1 MNSHT
6 RIFVAG
12 ITAVL
17 ALTRVQALPAFPG
30 AEGYGSTTV
39 GGRGGTVI
47 EVTNTNSTGT
57 GSFRDACG
65 KTYPRIIVFRT
76 GGTILLTND
85 IYITSP
91 YVTIAGQSAPGDGI
105 CIRGAALRI
114 GTHDVVV
121 RNLRFRVGDDPNG
134 PNPENRDGIGIEPPS
149 TNSSNIILD
158 HCSVSWAIDGS
169 IDIYGHEV
177 TVQWCNISEA
187 LHNSLH
193 PAGAHSTGLLI
204 GDGLQTT
211 NQSVHHNYMA
221 HDNGRTPLLK
231 GATRT
236 EVVNNVMY
244 NWGTW
249 GGATTADPEGSGPLA
264 ANWTFNYFK
273 AGTNTADGRPIMLAA
288 NTSTNSRFF
297 VDGNI
302 GPYRP
307 ADTGDDWL
315 LVLALGSTSVC
326 RTNAPP
332 VAGAG
337 ITTTSATNAYDA
349 VLAGVGAFP
358 RDVIDVRL
366 IQDVRNGTGKII
378 DSQTQVGGWPVY
390 NPGTPPVDTDH
401 DGMPDAWEIAHGLN
415 PNDPADGKTD
425 RDLDGYSNVE
435 EYLNSLMASLIAG
448 PPASGHSYT
457 NSATGNWSAAGSWT
471 GAQPPAGGS
480 NDTVIV
486 FANAGAMSNT
496 NNLSG
501 AFMLNQLKNT
511 GANVSLYANSGSS
524 LLLTNAPGGVS
535 PTIVNGSLGTL
546 TLWSPLTLAEDVTVS
561 ASANILL
568 SGNIT
573 ESAPSA
579 LIKSGSGTLI
589 LSGTNSYTGG
599 TTNSSGTLEV
609 AGSGGALGSGLL
621 TQLGGVL
628 RSTTSCTVT
637 NAIFM
642 GGGNGQTMNVY
653 VLTNGASPAT
663 TLRLLGVITN
673 LTPSQGGSAT
683 NNLTTYGP
691 GTLVISNAAFNGSIT
706 VNSNTLSVAGATT
719 NWGTIVVNTNTLR
732 SSLNVLSNA
741 TLASF
746 WQTPT
751 SAALTLYGDMNVQG
765 TCFLGGTG
773 GAILVYRKGVLNV
786 KPYGFWTNTYNMD
799 VYGIMNVEANGTVD
813 CAGSTSVAGTNA
825 TSGIVGLLNVNGTLR
840 SAWVNVNIPSD
851 AQQGGLLNI
860 FSNGVIIAR
869 NSINLSSNATVSVA
883 GQLFAPVLNAGK
895 GNLRLSD
902 GTNAGMAQ
910 LGYSIGAGTVRIT
923 GGSPGMSTLVIT
935 NTGITASTNFV
946 LGGPGLYDN
955 NLQLIKDG
963 PGTLLLNSSTNF
975 YAGDTRVL
983 GGTLALGYPTLAANS
998 TVALTGG
1005 VLQLN
1010 FAATNTVSGLVVNGT
1025 AAVAGVHNATTDA
1038 GIITGIGSLLVL
1050 TGPAPLSSNAN
1061 LTGITLRPAAA
1072 LSPSFAQATTS
1083 YTASVAYGSLL
1094 AVTVTNADL
1103 TATNRVIING
1113 APLSVVASGVESA
1126 PAQALPANP
1135 AVPNVVT
1142 VQVTA
1147 QDGIAVKTYTV
1158 NVTQLP
1164 SQSQPNLASTYDR
1177 STGVL
1182 TLNWPMENLGYRL
1195 LAQTNNLDQGVSS
1208 EASDWATVPNSTATN
1223 TAAFPTTN
1231 QNQYFH
1237 LVYP

>member
-1 MNSHT
+1 MKCHLKT
-6 RIFVAG
+6 VFVG
-12 ITAVL
+12 ITTAL

-47 EVTNTNSTGT
+47 EVTNTKSTGT

-65 KTYPRIIVFRT
+65 KTYPRIILFRT

-105 CIRGAALRI
+105 CIRGAALRVQ
-114 GTHDVVV
+114 THDVVV

-134 PNPENRDGIGIEPPS
+134 PNPENRDGIGIDPPS
-149 TNSSNIILD
+149 TNSSNIIID

-169 IDIYGHEV
+169 IDVYGHEV

-204 GDGLQTT
+204 GDGVQTT
-211 NQSVHHNYMA
+211 NQSVHHNYFA

-249 GGATTADPEGSGPLA
+249 GGATTSDLEGTGPLA
-264 ANWTFNYFK
+264 ANWNFNYFK
-273 AGTNTADGRPIMLAA
+273 AGSNTGSVYPIMLAA
-288 NTSTNSRFF
+288 NTGTNSRFF
-297 VDGNI
+297 VDGNT
-302 GPYRP
+302 GPRRP
-307 ADTGDDWL
+307 TDTGDDWL

-326 RTNAPP
+326 RTNSPP

-337 ITTTSATNAYDA
+337 ITTTSAATAYDA
-349 VLAGVGAFP
+349 VLNGVGAFP
-358 RDVIDVRL
+358 REVIDARL
-366 IQDVRNGTGKII
+366 IQDVKNGTGKII

-390 NPGTPPVDTDH
+390 NPGTPPADTDH
-401 DGMPDAWEIAHGLN
+401 DGMPDSWETAHGLN
-415 PNDPADGKTD
+415 PNSSADGKTD
-425 RDLDGYSNVE
+425 RDLDGYTNVE
-435 EYLNSLMASLIAG
+435 EYLNNLMASLIAG
-448 PPASGHSYT
+448 PPASGTSYT
-457 NSATGNWSAAGSWT
+457 NSAPGNWSVAGSWT

-486 FANAGAMSNT
+486 FTNAGAMNNT
-496 NNLSG
+496 NDLAG
-501 AFMLNQLKNT
+501 AFKLTQLKNT

-524 LLLTNAPGGVS
+524 LVLTNTPGSVL
-535 PTIVNGSLGTL
+535 PAIINGSLGAFAL
-546 TLWSPLTLAEDVTVS
+546 YSPLTLAEDVTVS

-579 LIKSGSGTLI
+579 LINSGSGTLI

-609 AGSGGALGSGLL
+609 ASSGALGAGLL
-621 TQLGGVL
+621 TQRGGIL
-628 RSTTSCTVT
+628 RSTTSCTLT

-653 VLTNGASPAT
+653 VLTNSASPGT

-673 LTPSQGGSAT
+673 LTPSQGGSTT
-683 NNLTTYGP
+683 NNLTTCGP
-691 GTLVISNAAFNGSIT
+691 GTLVISNAAFKGNLT
-706 VNSNTLSVAGATT
+706 VNSNTLNVAGATT
-719 NWGTIVVNTNTLR
+719 NWGTIVVNTNTIR
-732 SSLNVLSNA
+732 STLNVLSNA
-741 TLASF
+741 TLANF

-751 SAALTLYGDMNVQG
+751 SAAFSLYGDMNVHG

-773 GAILVYRKGVLNV
+773 GAILIYRKGVLNV
-786 KPYGFWTNTYNMD
+786 KPYGFWTNTYNID

-840 SAWVNVNIPSD
+840 STYVNVNIPSD

-869 NSINLSSNATVSVA
+869 NSISLNSNATVSVA

-902 GTNAGMAQ
+902 GTNAGIAQ

-955 NLQLIKDG
+955 NLQLSKDG
-963 PGTLLLNSSTNF
+963 AGTLLLNNSANF

-998 TVALTGG
+998 TVTLTGG

-1025 AAVAGVHNATTDA
+1025 TAVAGVHNATTDP
-1038 GIITGIGSLLVL
+1038 GIITGTGGLLVL
-1050 TGPAPLSSNAN
+1050 TGSAPISSTAA
-1061 LTGITLRPAAA
+1061 LTGIALSPATT
-1072 LSPSFAQATTS
+1072 LSPSFGPNTLS

-1103 TATNRVIING
+1103 TATNQVTIG
-1113 APLSVVASGVESA
+1113 GTPLGVMASGVQSS
-1126 PAQALPANP
+1126 PSQALPANP

-1147 QDGIAVKTYTV
+1147 QDGVTVKTYTV

-1164 SQSQPNLASTYDR
+1164 SQTQPHVGTSYDG

-1182 TLNWPMENLGYRL
+1182 TLNWPLGNLGYRL
-1195 LAQTNNLDQGVSS
+1195 LAQTNNLDKGVSS
-1208 EASDWATVPNSTATN
+1208 DASDWATVPNSTATN
-1223 TAAFPTTN
+1223 TAAISTTN